1 MSRTE
6 PWARAGHMCCPTL
19 RSRSSSPGR
28 DPVES
33 GGKISAVTSHPLPP
47 KLLGVQGGA
56 SAKSPESLESQP
68 CGGRMGSRPQLSRL
82 QGPKEYWS
90 DSGESTNE
98 CVRLLQ
104 HEFTDAWSRSPGR
117 FLISLLAFGGPQ
129 HSSGKP
135 LSGPCPSPGF
145 SYQEPPQSPLAC
157 EPLPPGAGMDLPPHL
172 RLGALAAV
180 PQRPEREWLDAVA
193 PTPALRMPGHL
204 ATSQENKSLWGKGIK
219 YSLTAC

>member
-68 CGGRMGSRPQLSRL
+68 CGGRMGSWPQLSRL
-82 QGPKEYWS
+82 QGPKEYRS

-145 SYQEPPQSPLAC
+145 SYQEPPQSPWAC
-157 EPLPPGAGMDLPPHL
+157 EPLPPGRWHGLAATPPPRGPGRCPSEAGAGMAGRSGPNPCPEDA
-172 RLGALAAV
+172 GAS
-180 PQRPEREWLDAVA
+180 RHF
-193 PTPALRMPGHL
+193 PG
-204 ATSQENKSLWGKGIK
+204 K
-219 YSLTAC
+219 

>member
-68 CGGRMGSRPQLSRL
+68 CGGRVGSRPQLSRL
-82 QGPKEYWS
+82 QGPKEYRS

-117 FLISLLAFGGPQ
+117 FLISLLAFRARSIPRESPSLGHAQVLASPTRSHLRVHGPV
-129 HSSGKP
+129 S
-135 LSGPCPSPGF
+135 PSL
-145 SYQEPPQSPLAC
+145 LA
-157 EPLPPGAGMDLPPHL
+157 AGMDLPPHL